1 VNQPSQSMIQI
12 VSRIEAMIRRD
23 PGRRGLI
30 GADGDG
36 PGQGELLPAARQ
48 LGASRGYACLVTG
61 FFIPNSSLSEPTA
74 LAAGLGPVPVRQRP
88 EASAFGS
95 EVDSGDS
102 NTAGNAETDGPPG
115 TMLLAAVLLDLGYSV
130 QVITDQNCSEVV
142 RSAAVATGLRPE
154 IVLESPLKS
163 AAWRQ
168 SFLNSE
174 HGRQLSHLIAIERV
188 GPGHT
193 MESVRQ
199 QDSAADA
206 EAFQSVVPKSD
217 QNRCRNMRGEAIDH
231 FTGDL
236 HELFDDVAN
245 SPAHDDVQTIGVGD
259 GGNEIG
265 MGRFRWSEICTR
277 LSGAQS
283 ATVPCR
289 IATDRTIVA
298 GTSNWG
304 AMALAAAVCVLHDRV
319 DLIDRHTVAT
329 HQDVVRTIVDDA
341 GAVDGVTRR
350 REATVDGLPF
360 LTYAQPWS
368 GIRRLLGLGD

>member
-1 VNQPSQSMIQI
+1 MNQPSQSEIQT

-36 PGQGELLPAARQ
+36 PGLGELLPAAIQ
-48 LGASRGYACLVTG
+48 LGANSGHVCLVTG
-61 FFIPNSSLSEPTA
+61 FFIPGSSHSAPG
-74 LAAGLGPVPVRQRP
+74 AGSGPVHISQGP
-88 EASAFGS
+88 EASTYSSQAGTGAS
-95 EVDSGDS
+95 MTV
-102 NTAGNAETDGPPG
+102 GNAETDGPPG
-115 TMLLAAVLLDLGYSV
+115 TMLLAAVLLDLGHRV
-130 QVITDQNCSEVV
+130 QVITDVNCCKVV
-142 RSAAVATGLRPE
+142 RSAAEATRLNPE
-154 IVLESPLKS
+154 IVLECPLES
-163 AAWRQ
+163 SSWRQ
-168 SFLNSE
+168 SFLQSE
-174 HGRQLSHLIAIERV
+174 HGRQMSHLITIERV

-193 MESVRQ
+193 TKSVRQ

-206 EAFQSVVPKSD
+206 ESFQSLVPQTE

-236 HELFDDVAN
+236 HELFDDVAG
-245 SPAHDDVQTIGVGD
+245 SPAHDDVQTIGIGD
-259 GGNEIG
+259 GGNENG
-265 MGRFRWSEICTR
+265 MGRIRWSELCVR
-277 LSGAQS
+277 LSGPQS

-319 DLIDRHTVAT
+319 DLINRHTIAA
-329 HQDVVRTIVDDA
+329 HQKVVQTIVDVA

-350 REATVDGLPF
+350 KEATVDGLPF
-360 LTYAQPWS
+360 LTYVQPWS
-368 GIRRLLGLGD
+368 GIRRGLGLSD

>member
-1 VNQPSQSMIQI
+1 MKHPSQSKTQI

-36 PGQGELLPAARQ
+36 PGLGELLPAARQ
-48 LGASRGYACLVTG
+48 LGANRGHVCLVTG
-61 FFIPNSSLSEPTA
+61 FFIPDGSDSK
-74 LAAGLGPVPVRQRP
+74 AG
-88 EASAFGS
+88 
-95 EVDSGDS
+95 
-102 NTAGNAETDGPPG
+102 GNAETDGPPG

-130 QVITDQNCSEVV
+130 QVITDENCSEVV
-142 RSAAVATGLRPE
+142 RAAAEATGLESE
-154 IVLESPLKS
+154 IVLESPLES
-163 AAWRQ
+163 AGWRQ
-168 SFLNSE
+168 SFLNTE
-174 HGRQLSHLIAIERV
+174 HASRLSHLIAIERV

-193 MESVRQ
+193 AESVRQ
-199 QDSAADA
+199 QDSAAEA
-206 EAFQSVVPKSD
+206 EVFQSLVPKTE
-217 QNRCRNMRGEAIDH
+217 QNHCRNMRGEAIDH

-236 HELFDDVAN
+236 HELFDDVA
-245 SPAHDDVQTIGVGD
+245 STPVHHGVQTIGIGD

-265 MGRFRWSEICTR
+265 MGRFRWSELCTR

-283 ATVPCR
+283 ARVPCR
-289 IATDRTIVA
+289 IVTDGTIVA

-304 AMALAAAVCVLHDRV
+304 AMALAAAVCVLHERI
-319 DLIDRHTVAT
+319 DLIDRHTVAA
-329 HQDVVRTIVDDA
+329 HQNVVRTIVKDA

-368 GIRRLLGLGD
+368 GIRRLLGLTD

>member
-1 VNQPSQSMIQI
+1 VNQPSQSEIQI

-48 LGASRGYACLVTG
+48 LESNSGHVCLVTG
-61 FFIPNSSLSEPTA
+61 FFIPDGSLSEPTA
-74 LAAGLGPVPVRQRP
+74 LAAGLGPAHVRQGP
-88 EASAFGS
+88 EASAYGS
-95 EVDSGDS
+95 QVDSGDS
-102 NTAGNAETDGPPG
+102 KAGGNAETDGPPG
-115 TMLLAAVLLDLGYSV
+115 TMLLAAVLLDLGYCV
-130 QVITDQNCSEVV
+130 HVITDENCSEVV
-142 RSAAVATGLRPE
+142 RAAAVATGLESE
-154 IVLESPLKS
+154 IVLESPLES
-163 AAWRQ
+163 TGWRQ
-168 SFLNSE
+168 SFLKSE
-174 HGRQLSHLIAIERV
+174 HASQLSHLIAIERV

-193 MESVRQ
+193 AESVRQ

-206 EAFQSVVPKSD
+206 DAFQSLVPKRE

-231 FTGDL
+231 FSGNL
-236 HELFDDVAN
+236 HELFDDVAS
-245 SPAHDDVQTIGVGD
+245 SPAHNGVQTIGVGD

-265 MGRFRWSEICTR
+265 MGRFRWRELCTR
-277 LSGAQS
+277 LSGEQS

-319 DLIDRHTVAT
+319 DLIDRHTVAAY
-329 HQDVVRTIVDDA
+329 HDVVRTIVADA